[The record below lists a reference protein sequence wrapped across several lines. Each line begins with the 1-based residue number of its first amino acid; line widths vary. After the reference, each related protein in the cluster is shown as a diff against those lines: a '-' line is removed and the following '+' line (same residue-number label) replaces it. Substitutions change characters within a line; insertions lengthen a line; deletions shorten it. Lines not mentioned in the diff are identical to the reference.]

1 MPNVLYPGQ
10 GLPTPSTLKRLKHH
24 DDRGVPCVPAPVL
37 SCPALADKVCTTTT
51 SSQSHHDP
59 THRPPSLSCFSQR
72 PAPSAQRPVCLC
84 LFPYAPPTSAR
95 ALTPALCA
103 CGQDRPADL
112 PSPLCYYLYNTC
124 PLDDIYAPRR
134 KKKEIYYPSVP
145 TGNQQSRSPFCRTCS
160 TC

>member
-1 MPNVLYPGQ
+1 MTTVA
-10 GLPTPSTLKRLKHH
+10 
-24 DDRGVPCVPAPVL
+24 CPVSLLL
-37 SCPALADKVCTTTT
+37 SCPVLR
-51 SSQSHHDP
+51 SP
-59 THRPPSLSCFSQR
+59 TKSVPPPPPRNHITIQPTVRHPLVASPSAQR